1 VLRASVL
8 WTPVLPT
15 EAPWALDRAVTAL
28 ALGLSAAAAGLVVWS
43 GGLAAGVPELQ
54 PAPAGAGAEPGSGEP
69 ASPASD

>member
-1 VLRASVL
+1 
-8 WTPVLPT
+8 
-15 EAPWALDRAVTAL
+15 L
-28 ALGLSAAAAGLVVWS
+28 AAAAAGLVVLS